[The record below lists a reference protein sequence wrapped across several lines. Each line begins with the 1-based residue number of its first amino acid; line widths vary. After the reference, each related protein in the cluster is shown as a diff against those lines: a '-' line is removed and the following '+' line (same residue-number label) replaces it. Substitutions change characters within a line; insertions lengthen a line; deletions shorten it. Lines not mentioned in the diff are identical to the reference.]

1 MSIIS
6 SHTFLWNPEKKKLLL
21 RFIRDSRSRCSVVIP
36 FTHPVVL
43 FIIRSF
49 VRSWVQLFLFNFV
62 RTIAHSSILSL
73 VHRYLLSFLSFLHSI
88 MIVFCYFFGSFFCF
102 FSSSFVSHF
111 PPPPFFHLFTYPI
124 SKLSFA
130 VCSNIR
136 RLLLSCCGVE
146 ILGHSRTKIFIR
158 KRKKVR
164 GCFLI
169 IIFSI
174 LVTKFLAWIN

>member
-6 SHTFLWNPEKKKLLL
+6 SHTFLWNPEKKIIASIHSWFALSLLSHYS
-21 RFIRDSRSRCSVVIP
+21 IHSSSCS
-36 FTHPVVL
+36 FYH
-43 FIIRSF
+43 SF

-73 VHRYLLSFLSFLHSI
+73 VHRYLFSFLSFLHSI

-174 LVTKFLAWIN
+174 LITKFLAWIN